1 MKDEDITMTP
11 KFDWTAADALTDE
24 EIHARALAD
33 PDAQP
38 LTEERLPRM
47 KRIPRTVSM
56 RRVMRLSRE
65 EFATRYRIPIET
77 LTDWEEG
84 RLEPDAVAYAYLRAI
99 RRDPDGLR
107 RLQEDVPAI
116 V

>member
-1 MKDEDITMTP
+1 
-11 KFDWTAADALTDE
+11 LTDE

-38 LTEERLPRM
+38 LTEERLARM
-47 KRIPRTVSM
+47 KRVPRTVSM

-65 EFATRYRIPIET
+65 EFSARYRIPMDI

-84 RLEPDAVAYAYLRAI
+84 RSEPDAVAVAYLRAI
-99 RRDPDGLR
+99 RRDPEGMK
-107 RLQEDVPAI
+107 RLQAIVPA
-116 V
+116 VT